1 MLGVA
6 VPERTASL
14 DASQEAVLALPEGAS
29 AIVLGVSGSGKTTTL
44 VELAAERLARG
55 LDPAALLVVAGSRQA
70 ATALRDRL
78 AQRTALV
85 TPGPLARSMPS
96 FAHAVLTAVA
106 LAEGRPA
113 PQLLSGAEQDR
124 IIAAMLAGHAD
135 DAAAGGPSGPAW
147 PEHLGAEVREQ
158 AGFRAELRE
167 LLAAADE
174 RGITAEALARLG
186 RQRGMPEWVAAATFK
201 DEFDR
206 LQRLERRGADAVT
219 AASLLRRAAR
229 AIATVDA
236 AAVPTLVLVDDA
248 QELTE
253 GAVVLLEA
261 LRGRGATVVAFG
273 DPDTTTGGFRGADP
287 TLLALLPSRLGFA
300 AQPGHRLELA
310 LDHRH
315 GPAVRALAARVAEGI
330 GTALAGTQ
338 RAARA
343 AGRAD
348 AVELHL
354 TASVDDQ
361 ARRIAR
367 LVHERRAAGV
377 PHDGIAVVTRTG
389 RAASE
394 LASLLSALDVPVA
407 ASGPSR
413 LRDTEVVDALVQVLA
428 VATGRRELT
437 AELAEQLLRSDLLG
451 LDALAVRRLK
461 RALRHRIIAEG
472 GEVHVPGAE
481 LVREAVLAPALLE
494 GLRGARQ
501 GVDAARRLARMLAE
515 ARELTAAD
523 DPAAADRVLWAVWAA
538 AGVAAAWQRTALEPG
553 TGVERTLANRRL
565 DAVVALFDQVARL
578 IERRPDADTGAFVDA
593 WLTSSVDDDSLAAR
607 AETARVAIGTPGQ
620 FVGREL
626 DTVIVAGL
634 QDGVWPNLRARGS
647 LLGANRLDGDG
658 EGAGDGTGDA
668 RAEVLHD
675 ELRTFLKA
683 LSTARSAVL
692 LTAVE
697 SDDEQPS
704 PFVAGV
710 EPTPA
715 PDGGWHSL
723 RSLVA
728 SLRRR
733 AVRAA
738 AEGDERDLAQAAAA
752 LRRLAAAGVPGAAT
766 HEWAGLAPISTTE
779 RLDAAEAVHA
789 SPSSLQSLEDCEVA
803 WVIDRLA
810 GSTGGQAAG
819 FGTIVHEAVEEHD
832 ATDPVSL
839 EHAIG
844 ARFGELAHE
853 STWEAARQRGDIA
866 PMTATIADYFQRL
879 RGLGWTVETA
889 DREARFSVELAG
901 GATLNGSIDW
911 LEHAPGGTVR
921 VVDLKTGKRKPDE
934 HAELGNLQLRAYQLA
949 IALGGIAGVP
959 PEAATEARLFLP
971 RLERREKSI
980 DAAPF
985 EGVRERFEAHLAEAV
1000 AAMGGADFRA
1010 VPAEHCFERFAHGQ
1024 CAIHVL
1030 PEVTE

>member
-1 MLGVA
+1 MLDLPPELRPA
-6 VPERTASL
+6 VL
-14 DASQEAVLALPEGAS
+14 DPSQQAVLALPDDAS
-29 AIVLGVSGSGKTTTL
+29 AIVLGVAGAGKTTTL
-44 VELAAERLARG
+44 VELAAQRLADG
-55 LDPAALLVVAGSRQA
+55 LDPASLLVVAGSRQA

-78 AQRTALV
+78 ARRTALV
-85 TPGPLARSMPS
+85 TPGPLARSIPS
-96 FAHAVLTAVA
+96 YAFAVLTALA
-106 LAEGRPA
+106 LAEGRPS

-135 DAAAGGPSGPAW
+135 DAAEGRSSGPTW

-174 RGITAEALARLG
+174 RGITADALARLG
-186 RQRGMPEWVAAATFK
+186 RERDIPEWVAAAAFK

-229 AIATVDA
+229 AIRTVDA
-236 AAVPTLVLVDDA
+236 ALLPALVLVDDA

-253 GAVVLLEA
+253 GAVVVLEA
-261 LRGRGATVVAFG
+261 LRARGATVIAFG

-287 TLLALLPSRLGFA
+287 ALLAALPARLGFA
-300 AQPGHRLELA
+300 AQPGHRIELG

-315 GPAVRALAARVAEGI
+315 GPAVRALVARVAEGI
-330 GTALAGTQ
+330 GTARGGTHRAVRPAGEPD
-338 RAARA
+338 
-343 AGRAD
+343 G
-348 AVELHL
+348 VELHL
-354 TASVDDQ
+354 SASVDDQ

-377 PHDGIAVVTRTG
+377 PHDGIAIITRTG

-394 LASLLSALDVPVA
+394 LASLLSALDVPVS
-407 ASGPSR
+407 ASGPTR

-437 AELAEQLLRSDLLG
+437 SELAEQLLRSDLLG
-451 LDALAVRRLK
+451 LDALAVRRVK
-461 RALRHRIIAEG
+461 RALRHRILADG
-472 GEVHVPGAE
+472 GEVHVPGAD
-481 LVREAVLAPALLE
+481 LVRDAVRSPEQLD
-494 GLRGARQ
+494 GLRGTRQ
-501 GVDAARRLARMLAE
+501 GADAARRLSRMLAE
-515 ARELTAAD
+515 ARALASAD
-523 DPAAADRVLWAVWAA
+523 DPAAADQVLWAVWSA
-538 AGVAAAWQRTALEPG
+538 AGVAGTWQRTALERG

-593 WLTSSVDDDSLAAR
+593 WLASSVDDDSLAAR

-647 LLGANRLDGDG
+647 LLGANRLDGDVT
-658 EGAGDGTGDA
+658 ADA
-668 RAEVLHD
+668 RAAVLHD

-683 LSTARSAVL
+683 VSTARSSVL
-692 LTAVE
+692 LTAVA

-704 PFVAGV
+704 PFVAGID
-710 EPTPA
+710 PA
-715 PDGGWHSL
+715 PEPDGGWHSL
-723 RSLVA
+723 RSLVG

-738 AEGDERDLAQAAAA
+738 LDGDERGLAQAAAA
-752 LRRLAAAGVPGAAT
+752 LRRLADAGVEGAAT
-766 HEWAGLAPISTTE
+766 AEWAGLAPISTTE
-779 RLDAAEAVHA
+779 RLDATEAVHA
-789 SPSSLQSLEDCEVA
+789 SPSSLQSLVDCEVA
-803 WVIDRLA
+803 WVIDRVA

-819 FGTIVHEAVEEHD
+819 FGTIVHEAVEQHD
-832 ATDPVSL
+832 ATDPAAL
-839 EHAIG
+839 EQAIH

-853 STWEAARQRGDIA
+853 STWEAERQRGDVA
-866 PMTATIADYFQRL
+866 PMAATIAEYFQRL
-879 RGLGWTVETA
+879 RGAGWTIEQA
-889 DREARFSVELAG
+889 DREARFTVELAG

-911 LEHAPGGTVR
+911 LEHAADGTVR
-921 VVDLKTGKRKPDE
+921 VVDLKTGKRKPEE
-934 HAELGNLQLRAYQLA
+934 HPELGNLQLRAYQLA

-959 PEAATEARLFLP
+959 TEAATEARLFLP
-971 RLERREKSI
+971 RLERREKAI
-980 DAAPF
+980 DAEPF
-985 EGVRERFEAHLAEAV
+985 DAVRERFEAHLAEAV
-1000 AAMGGADFRA
+1000 AAMGGAAFRA